1 MFKNEDVLSM
11 FIMSD
16 KPKRPKEKPVHY
28 AVFVI
33 IGLLMFGLSKVVL
46 MKGTT
51 EHSEAMIL
59 FMYLGLVALGI
70 GLIKFLISFYKKG
83 GFSKAEKRV
92 AESLAGKDAI
102 AMGKDSRERARYE
115 QEIERRKRPLAK
127 TPSVIVCP
135 VCKTKNYSTSNYCH
149 MCGQKLK

>member
-1 MFKNEDVLSM
+1 
-11 FIMSD
+11 MSD
-16 KPKRPKEKPVHY
+16 RSKRPKEKPIHY
-28 AVFVI
+28 AVFVV
-33 IGLLMFGLSKVVL
+33 IGVVMFGLSKVVL

-51 EHSEAMIL
+51 EHSSAMNL

-83 GFSKAEKRV
+83 GFAKAEKSM
-92 AESLAGKDAI
+92 AESLAGKDAS
-102 AMGKDSRERARYE
+102 AMGRDSRQRARYE
-115 QEIERRKRPLAK
+115 QEIERRKQPSAK

-135 VCKTKNYSTSNYCH
+135 VCKTKNYSSSNYCH